1 MNGRRGQSIAE
12 YLLIF
17 AVVAAAIM
25 TMQVYA
31 KRGIQG
37 VVKTAADQMS
47 PIVDPVTKEP
57 NARAG
62 QALGIFQEAGDQ
74 KKLKEMP
81 AGAVAWKESSVT
93 TDAHRTY
100 TTRDVEKGG
109 HEVVDDTDVTHST
122 GTSTTQVT
130 VEMR

>member
-47 PIVDPVTKEP
+47 PVAGDA
-57 NARAG
+57 NGRAA
-62 QALGIFQEAGDQ
+62 QLLGIRQESGDTQQ
-74 KKLKEMP
+74 KIVSGRVLEK
-81 AGAVAWKESSVT
+81 SSEIT
-93 TDAHRTY
+93 TMTNQTRTMDDGVGGSH
-100 TTRDVEKGG
+100 TRDEQ
-109 HEVVDDTDVTHST
+109 EITQSS
-122 GTSTTQVT
+122 GTSTSHVISQVK
-130 VEMR
+130 